1 MQTVTIEILNENAM
15 SLLVDLE
22 KLNVIRLLQTTKD
35 DAEKRTLANIQ
46 RGAEEV
52 KLHLEGKKSLRN
64 LQSLIDEL

>member
-22 KLNVIRLLQTTKD
+22 KLNVIRLLQTTKN